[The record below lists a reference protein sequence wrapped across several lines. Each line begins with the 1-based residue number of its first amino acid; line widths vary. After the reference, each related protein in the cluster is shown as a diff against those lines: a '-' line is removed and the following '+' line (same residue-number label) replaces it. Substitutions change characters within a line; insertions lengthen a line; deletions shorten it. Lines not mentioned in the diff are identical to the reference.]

1 MQKGRWCPRGFRG
14 LFGRAEDYVD
24 GWKAVGGQ
32 LAGTPLVKCRVALQI
47 GHHQEVQIAP
57 GMLVNFA
64 YDPKSTIRSGAK
76 ARIRRSTVRFKR
88 GGSFD
93 CISAHLVTHQ

>member
-1 MQKGRWCPRGFRG
+1 MQKGRWCRRGFRG

-57 GMLVNFA
+57 GMISDL
-64 YDPKSTIRSGAK
+64 SRMIRRARSVRGAK

-93 CISAHLVTHQ
+93 CISAHL